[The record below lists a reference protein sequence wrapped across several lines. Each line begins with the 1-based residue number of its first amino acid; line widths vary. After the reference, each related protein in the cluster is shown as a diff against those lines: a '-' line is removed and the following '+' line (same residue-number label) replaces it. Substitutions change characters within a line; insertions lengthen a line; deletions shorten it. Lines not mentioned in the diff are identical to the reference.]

1 MLGDKI
7 LTKKKFCDMVEDHVH
22 SKKESY
28 MDALTHLMNNLEV
41 EPDRISNLI
50 NTSIKD
56 KLEAEARNLNF
67 LERINTL
74 PLWGTNETIGEFYA

>member
-1 MLGDKI
+1 MLANKI
-7 LTKKKFCDMVEDHVH
+7 LTKKKFCELVEDHVF
-22 SKKESY
+22 SKRESY
-28 MDALTHLMNNLEV
+28 MDALTHLMGKLDV

-56 KLEAEARNLNF
+56 KLEAEARNLNY

-74 PLWGTNETIGEFYA
+74 PL

>member
-1 MLGDKI
+1 MDIENKI
-7 LTKKKFCDMVEDHVH
+7 ITKKRFCDMVESYVFD
-22 SKKESY
+22 KRESY
-28 MDALTHLMNNLEV
+28 MDAVIDIMTENHI
-41 EPDRISNLI
+41 EPERVGVLI

-74 PLWGTNETIGEFYA
+74 PL

>member
-1 MLGDKI
+1 MDIEDKI
-7 LTKKKFCDMVEDHVH
+7 LTKKRFCDMVETYVFT
-22 SKKESY
+22 KKETY
-28 MDALTHLMNNLEV
+28 LDAITDLMSAHSI
-41 EPDRISNLI
+41 EPERVGNLI

-74 PLWGTNETIGEFYA
+74 PL

>member
-1 MLGDKI
+1 MNIEDKI
-7 LTKKKFCDMVEDHVH
+7 ITKKRFCDMVESYVFD
-22 SKKESY
+22 KRESY
-28 MDALTHLMNNLEV
+28 MDAVIDIMTENHI
-41 EPDRISNLI
+41 EPERVGVLI

-74 PLWGTNETIGEFYA
+74 PL

>member
-1 MLGDKI
+1 MDIENKI
-7 LTKKKFCDMVEDHVH
+7 LTKKRFCDMVEQYVFT
-22 SKKESY
+22 KKESY
-28 MDALTHLMNNLEV
+28 LDAITEIMTEHSIDPERV
-41 EPDRISNLI
+41 SNLI

-74 PLWGTNETIGEFYA
+74 PL